1 MGACMASTDSLTSR
15 QGLGT
20 RLTGW
25 LFLLSAL
32 ATASSALFR
41 LAADA
46 DQPTDVQLVEAVSQ
60 NSWLYGAGGAARCL
74 AGIALM
80 AGAWCLLRTWII
92 RNRQGSPLVPG
103 LFGVSG
109 GFTVISGVAAVVLAI
124 AAASEPEVTRS
135 IESILF
141 LRWVSGKIGFAMA
154 GLAIGVASRFQ
165 PKMEGVRRYGSPVSA
180 ILGLA
185 MQFIWIDSATI
196 VHPLVGAAFFVWLVV
211 VGGLLAAGR
220 TKRLVG
226 RLPEAG
232 L

>member
-1 MGACMASTDSLTSR
+1 M
-15 QGLGT
+15 
-20 RLTGW
+20 
-25 LFLLSAL
+25 
-32 ATASSALFR
+32 
-41 LAADA
+41 
-46 DQPTDVQLVEAVSQ
+46 
-60 NSWLYGAGGAARCL
+60 
-74 AGIALM
+74 
-80 AGAWCLLRTWII
+80 
-92 RNRQGSPLVPG
+92 
-103 LFGVSG
+103 
-109 GFTVISGVAAVVLAI
+109 VLAI